1 MTMADEPRLA
11 VTAEETLAPGAAEPP
26 AGAEPGSRFGRIDQV
41 LAIAAVVICVD
52 QLTKW
57 WAVTRLPR
65 GVVHVVGSL
74 RLNLAYN
81 TGTAFSIGSSRNI
94 GPVIA
99 LLAVV
104 VIVLFLLSG
113 GSARRTSGVV
123 AGGLVIGGAIGNLA
137 DRAFRDHAGFLGGAV
152 VDFIDLQWWPVFNV
166 ADSAIV
172 VGAFIAVIANL
183 RQPSA

>member
-1 MTMADEPRLA
+1 MADEQGLA
-11 VTAEETLAPGAAEPP
+11 DRAAPSVASPEAVGPSRS
-26 AGAEPGSRFGRIDQV
+26 SRFGRLDRV
-41 LAIAAVVICVD
+41 LGIAAVVVCAD

-65 GVVHVVGSL
+65 GTIHIIGSL
-74 RLNLAYN
+74 RFNLAYN
-81 TGTAFSIGSSRNI
+81 TGTAFSIGNSRNI

-113 GSARRTSGVV
+113 GSARRASGVV
-123 AGGLVIGGAIGNLA
+123 AGGLVIGGALGNLA

-172 VGAFIAVIANL
+172 VGACVAVFANL
-183 RQPSA
+183 RTPPA

>member
-1 MTMADEPRLA
+1 MADEQRLA
-11 VTAEETLAPGAAEPP
+11 EGLSPPEAAAATHGP
-26 AGAEPGSRFGRIDQV
+26 ARSSRFGRLDQV
-41 LAIAAVVICVD
+41 LAIAAVVVCAD

-65 GVVHVVGSL
+65 GMIHVIGSL

-81 TGTAFSIGSSRNI
+81 TGTAFSIGTSSNI
-94 GPVIA
+94 GPIIA

-113 GSARRTSGVV
+113 GSARRASAVV
-123 AGGLVIGGAIGNLA
+123 AGGLVIGGALGNLA
-137 DRAFRDHAGFLGGAV
+137 DRAFRDHGGFMGGAV

-172 VGAFIAVIANL
+172 IGACVAVVANL
-183 RQPSA
+183 RAPSA

>member
-1 MTMADEPRLA
+1 MADEQGLA
-11 VTAEETLAPGAAEPP
+11 ETSVKADPTADAAEP
-26 AGAEPGSRFGRIDQV
+26 ARSSRFERLDQV
-41 LAIAAVVICVD
+41 LAIAAVVVCAD

-65 GVVHVVGSL
+65 GTIHVVGSL
-74 RLNLAYN
+74 RFNLAYN
-81 TGTAFSIGSSRNI
+81 TGTAFSIGNSRNI

-113 GSARRTSGVV
+113 GSARRASGVV
-123 AGGLVIGGAIGNLA
+123 AGGLVIGGALGNLA
-137 DRAFRDHAGFLGGAV
+137 DRAFRGHDGVLGGAV
-152 VDFIDLQWWPVFNV
+152 IDFIDLQWWPVFNV

-172 VGAFIAVIANL
+172 VGACVAVYANL
-183 RQPSA
+183 RSSPA

>member
-1 MTMADEPRLA
+1 MADDQGLA
-11 VTAEETLAPGAAEPP
+11 ETSAEPVLTTDADGP
-26 AGAEPGSRFGRIDQV
+26 ARSSRFGRLDRV
-41 LAIAAVVICVD
+41 LAIAAVVVLAD

-65 GVVHVVGSL
+65 GIIHVVGSL

-81 TGTAFSIGSSRNI
+81 TGTAFSIGTSRNI
-94 GPVIA
+94 GPIIA

-113 GSARRTSGVV
+113 GSARRASGVV
-123 AGGLVIGGAIGNLA
+123 AGGLVIGGALGNLA
-137 DRAFRDHAGFLGGAV
+137 DRAFRGHAGFLGGAV
-152 VDFIDLQWWPVFNV
+152 IDFIDVQWWPVFNV

-172 VGAFIAVIANL
+172 VGACVAVVANL
-183 RQPSA
+183 RTPSA